1 MSARMLWGEPI
12 AQAIRAKVAAELKD
26 LAAVGLRPGLGVV
39 VVGNHAASQ
48 IYVRNKVSACEQL
61 GIACELHTPPESV
74 TTVELLALV
83 DELNRRD
90 EIDGILLQIPLP
102 AHVDAERV
110 LLAVDPAKDV
120 DGFQP
125 LNYGLMAKRRPTL
138 VPCTAAG
145 IIEILNWY
153 RIPID
158 GAEAVVV
165 GRSPNVGRP
174 TAVLLANENA
184 TSTLAHSHTRN
195 LAEVTR
201 RADILVAAIGHAGL
215 IDVEYV
221 KPGATVIDVGI
232 NHITDRAEFE
242 RFFAGNAKRE
252 KSFAEKG
259 STLVGDVHPRVAGIA
274 GALTPVPGGVGPLT
288 VAMLLVNTV
297 KACRMRRGSRQWSVA
312 SQSPS
317 ASRQR

>member
-1 MSARMLWGEPI
+1 MTARMLLGEPI
-12 AQAIRAKVAAELKD
+12 AQAIKAELAAAIRD
-26 LAAVGLRPGLGVV
+26 LAAAGLRPGLGVV

-48 IYVRNKVSACEQL
+48 IYVRNKITACEEL

-74 TTVELLALV
+74 TTAELLALV
-83 DELNRRD
+83 AELNGRD
-90 EIDGILLQIPLP
+90 DLDGVLLQMPLP
-102 AHVDAERV
+102 AHVDEQRV
-110 LLAVDPAKDV
+110 LMAVDPAKDV

-125 LNYGLMAKRRPTL
+125 LNYGLMAKRQPTL

-145 IIEILNWY
+145 IIKILEWY
-153 RIPID
+153 QIPID

-165 GRSPNVGRP
+165 GRSANVGRP

-201 RADILVAAIGHAGL
+201 RADILVAAIGRAGL

-232 NHITDRAEFE
+232 NHITDRAEFQ
-242 RFFAGNAKRE
+242 RFFAGNARRE

-259 STLVGDVHPRVAGIA
+259 STIVGDVHPRVAQVA
-274 GALTPVPGGVGPLT
+274 GALTPVPGGVGPMT

-297 KACRMRRGSRQWSVA
+297 KACRMRRGMA
-312 SQSPS
+312 
-317 ASRQR
+317 